1 MIRITKRAEAAPSK
15 YSVAT
20 VAFALGVTEG
30 AVRGTFRDQ
39 EFSLKD
45 GLTIDQVEMVINRR
59 TRGDGVCWKSVE
71 DLRAK
76 LSMRGYEISE
86 VPYEEEEGLPL

>member
-1 MIRITKRAEAAPSK
+1 MIKITKRTPEMPK
-15 YSVAT
+15 RYSVAT

-30 AVRGTFRDQ
+30 AVRGTFREQD
-39 EFSLKD
+39 FSLKD
-45 GLTIDQVEMVINRR
+45 GLTLDQVEMVINRK
-59 TRGDGVCWKSVE
+59 TRGDGVCWKHVE

-86 VPYEEEEGLPL
+86 VPYEGEEELPL

>member
-1 MIRITKRAEAAPSK
+1 MIRITKRVAEAPK
-15 YSVAT
+15 RYSVAT
-20 VAFALGVTEG
+20 VAFSLGVTEG

-39 EFSLKD
+39 EISLKD
-45 GLTIDQVEMVINRR
+45 GLTLDQVEMVINRK

-71 DLRAK
+71 DLRNR
-76 LSMRGYEISE
+76 LSMRGYDISE